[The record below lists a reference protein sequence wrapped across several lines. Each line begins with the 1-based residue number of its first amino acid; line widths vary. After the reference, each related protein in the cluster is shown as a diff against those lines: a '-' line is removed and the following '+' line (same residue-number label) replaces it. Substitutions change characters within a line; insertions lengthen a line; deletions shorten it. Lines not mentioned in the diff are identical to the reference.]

1 MTALAS
7 LACTA
12 MPHGMAT
19 ILPFQRSAKLGP
31 MATSRPSTAP
41 EPARDTV
48 RDSGECWGA
57 WMLLAQDGDRD
68 AYQNLL
74 VDVVPYLRAIARRYL
89 GRGEDAEDAV
99 QDILLIVHDIR
110 HTYERGRPFKP
121 WLNTLASRRC
131 IDLLRR
137 RTRRLRNEIATE
149 DDLGEQ
155 AMHGGAGPD
164 ETTERLQDAA
174 TLHDA
179 VAGLSPR
186 QQEAIRLLR
195 LNELSLIEAA
205 AHSQQSIGSLKVA
218 CHRALKS
225 LKHALEHRGRHHD

>member
-1 MTALAS
+1 
-7 LACTA
+7 
-12 MPHGMAT
+12 MAA
-19 ILPFQRSAKLGP
+19 ILPFQRSAKLDP
-31 MATSRPSTAP
+31 MTPSGSTAMP
-41 EPARDTV
+41 ERSPEHV
-48 RDSGECWGA
+48 RDSGGRWSE
-57 WMLLAQDGDRD
+57 WMLQAQDGDRD
-68 AYQNLL
+68 AYEHLL
-74 VDVVPYLRAIARRYL
+74 LDIAPYLRAITRRYL

-121 WLNTLASRRC
+121 WLNTIASRCC

-137 RTRRLRNEIATE
+137 RTRRWQQEIATG
-149 DDLGEQ
+149 DDLGEL
-155 AMHGGAGPD
+155 AVHGGPGPD
-164 ETTERLQDAA
+164 EATSRRQDAQ

-195 LNELSLIEAA
+195 LGELSLEEAA

-225 LKHALEHRGRHHD
+225 LKQALVQPGRHHD